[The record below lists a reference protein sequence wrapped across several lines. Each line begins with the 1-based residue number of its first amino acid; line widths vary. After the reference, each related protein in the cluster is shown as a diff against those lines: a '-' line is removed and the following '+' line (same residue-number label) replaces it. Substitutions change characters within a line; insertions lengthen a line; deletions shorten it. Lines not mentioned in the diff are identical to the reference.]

1 VAKGPGTVLPDPD
14 GIAERWGLAP
24 LPPAEPLGGGHKNTL
39 LRCGDVVLRIEQRD
53 PESVAW
59 EHELTA
65 FLSHDVPE
73 VVTPLL
79 ALDGSTFAEKDGIVV
94 SVLPFVEGTP
104 LDRDDEAQRLEAA
117 RLLARLHWVGRVW
130 KRPRPDRPAFAD
142 LNLELNAWWDVRIVE
157 MPPVLERAYERSR
170 AWLAAAPW
178 LARGAVHG
186 DVYRGNLRV
195 RDGRIHGVL
204 DWEDARVDWPAW
216 ELANATWEVCK
227 DEACDRLDPERSARF
242 LDAYA
247 EADGPGELG
256 PFDDLLRLRLA
267 ADALYS
273 LTSAAS
279 GEPWS
284 PQYVEHLLRALERLD
299 E

>member
-1 VAKGPGTVLPDPD
+1 VVVRV
-14 GIAERWGLAP
+14 ER
-24 LPPAEPLGGGHKNTL
+24 
-39 LRCGDVVLRIEQRD
+39 RD

-73 VVTPLL
+73 VVTPLA
-79 ALDGSTFAEKDGIVV
+79 ALDGSTFAETDGIVV
-94 SVLPFVEGTP
+94 SVLPFVEGIA
-104 LDRDDEAQRLEAA
+104 LDRDDEAQRLEVA

-142 LNLELNAWWDVRIVE
+142 LDLETNAWWDLRIIE
-157 MPPVLERAYERSR
+157 MPSVLARAYERSS
-170 AWLAAAPW
+170 AWLAAAPL

-186 DVYRGNLRV
+186 DIYRGNLRV
-195 RDGRIHGVL
+195 RDRRIHGVV

-216 ELANATWEVCK
+216 ELANAAWEVCK
-227 DEACDRLDPERSARF
+227 DEASDRLDPERSARF
-242 LDAYA
+242 LTAYA
-247 EADGPGELG
+247 EAEGPGELA
-256 PFDDLLRLRLA
+256 PFDDLLRLRLV

-273 LTSAAS
+273 LTSAAR

-284 PQYVEHLLRALERLD
+284 SEYVGHLLRALGRLD

>member
-14 GIAERWGLAP
+14 GIAERWGLEP
-24 LPPAEPLGGGHKNTL
+24 LPPAEPLEGGHKNTL
-39 LRCGDVVLRIEQRD
+39 LRCGDVVVRVERRD

-73 VVTPLL
+73 VVTPLA
-79 ALDGSTFAEKDGIVV
+79 ALDGSTFAETDGIVV
-94 SVLPFVEGTP
+94 SVLPFVDGVP
-104 LDRDDEAQRLEAA
+104 LDRDDETQRLEVA

-130 KRPRPDRPAFAD
+130 HRPRPDRPAFAD
-142 LNLELNAWWDVRIVE
+142 LDLEKNAWWDMQLVE
-157 MPPVLERAYERSR
+157 MPPVLSRAYERSC

-178 LARGAVHG
+178 LTRGAVHG
-186 DVYRGNLRV
+186 DVYRGNIRV
-195 RDGRIHGVL
+195 RERRIRGVV

-216 ELANATWEVCK
+216 ELANAAWEVCK
-227 DEACDRLDPERSARF
+227 DEASDRLDPERSARF

-247 EADGPGELG
+247 GADGPGELG
-256 PFDDLLRLRLA
+256 PFADLLRLRLV
-267 ADALYS
+267 ADTLYS
-273 LTSAAS
+273 LTSAAR

-284 PQYVEHLLRALERLD
+284 PEYVGHLLRALENLD

>member
-1 VAKGPGTVLPDPD
+1 MAKGPGTVLPDAD

-24 LPPAEPLGGGHKNTL
+24 LPPAVPLEGGHKNTL
-39 LRCGDVVLRIEQRD
+39 LRCGDVVLRVEQRD
-53 PESVAW
+53 PVSVAW

-73 VVTPLL
+73 VVTPLA
-79 ALDGSTFAEKDGIVV
+79 ALDGSTFEETNGTVV
-94 SVLPFVEGTP
+94 SVLPFVEGAP
-104 LDRDDEAQRLEAA
+104 LDREDEEQRLEVA

-142 LNLELNAWWDVRIVE
+142 LDLEQNAWWDVRIVE
-157 MPPVLERAYERSR
+157 MPPVLERAYERSS

-178 LARGAVHG
+178 LTRGAVHG

-195 RDGRIHGVL
+195 RD
-204 DWEDARVDWPAW
+204 
-216 ELANATWEVCK
+216 
-227 DEACDRLDPERSARF
+227 RLDPDRSARF

-247 EADGPGELG
+247 EAEGPAERG
-256 PFDDLLRLRLA
+256 PFDELLRLRLV

-273 LTSAAS
+273 LTNAARDD
-279 GEPWS
+279 PWDS
-284 PQYVEHLLRALERLD
+284 QYVEHLLRALEQLD
-299 E
+299 D

>member
-24 LPPAEPLGGGHKNTL
+24 LHRVEQLAGGHKNTL
-39 LRCGDVVLRIEQRD
+39 LRCGDVVLRVEQRD

-65 FLSHDVPE
+65 FLSHDIPE
-73 VVTPLL
+73 VVTPLA
-79 ALDGSTFAEKDGIVV
+79 ALDGSTFAETDGVVV
-94 SVLPFVEGTP
+94 SVLPFVEGTS
-104 LDRDDEAQRLEAA
+104 LDRDDEDQRLEVA

-130 KRPRPDRPAFAD
+130 RRQRPDRPAFAD
-142 LNLELNAWWDVRIVE
+142 LDLEVNAWWDLRIIE
-157 MPPVLERAYERSR
+157 MPPVLARAYERSR

-178 LARGAVHG
+178 LGRGAVHG
-186 DVYRGNLRV
+186 DLYRGNLRV
-195 RDGRIHGVL
+195 RDRRICGVL

-242 LDAYA
+242 VDAYVEA
-247 EADGPGELG
+247 EGPGELG
-256 PFDDLLRLRLA
+256 PFDDLLRLRLV

-273 LTSAAS
+273 LTSAAR
-279 GEPWS
+279 GDPWS
-284 PQYVEHLLRALERLD
+284 PQYVEHLLGALERSAD
-299 E
+299 

>member
-1 VAKGPGTVLPDPD
+1 MVKGPGTVLPNSD

-24 LPPAEPLGGGHKNTL
+24 LPAAEPLEGGHKNTL
-39 LRCGDVVLRIEQRD
+39 LRCGDVVLRVERRD

-73 VVTPLL
+73 VVTPLR
-79 ALDGSTFAEKDGIVV
+79 ALDGSTFAETDGTVV

-104 LDRDDEAQRLEAA
+104 LDRDDEAQRLEVA

-142 LNLELNAWWDVRIVE
+142 LDVEKNAWWDVGIVE
-157 MPPVLERAYERSR
+157 MPPVLERAYQQSS
-170 AWLAAAPW
+170 AWLAAAP
-178 LARGAVHG
+178 LLGRGAVHG
-186 DVYRGNLRV
+186 DVYRANLRV
-195 RDGRIHGVL
+195 RDRRIRGLL

-227 DEACDRLDPERSARF
+227 NEARDRLDLDRSARF

-256 PFDDLLRLRLA
+256 PFDDLLRLRLV

-273 LTSAAS
+273 LTNAAR

-284 PQYVEHLLRALERLD
+284 PRYVEHLLRALEQLD
-299 E
+299 D